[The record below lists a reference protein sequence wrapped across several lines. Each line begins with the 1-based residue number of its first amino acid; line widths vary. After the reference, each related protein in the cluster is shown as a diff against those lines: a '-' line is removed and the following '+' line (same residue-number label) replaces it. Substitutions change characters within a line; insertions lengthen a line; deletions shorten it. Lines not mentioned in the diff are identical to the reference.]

1 MSQTQK
7 HSLPRQTKGQPAQ
20 PTQPKPPK
28 LDALAQINHHAAG
41 LDIGDAEIY
50 AAVPE
55 AAADPAV
62 RVFRTFTPDL
72 KTLADWLTACHVDT
86 VAMEST
92 GVYWIPI
99 YELLEERG
107 FQVYLVNARQLKNV
121 SGKKTDILDC
131 QWIQQLHT
139 YGLLQPS
146 FRPPAEICAVRAMV
160 RQRARLLQSCTV
172 EIQHMQKALQQMNLK
187 LTNVL
192 TDITGVT
199 GLAIIRDIVAGERDP
214 HKLAAHRD
222 PRCRKSAAEIA
233 ASLTG
238 NYKREH
244 LFALKQALS
253 AYDFYQEQLAACD
266 TETASRYR
274 TLDSQIN
281 PAAHPLPPPK
291 RPHSHRRNQPHYDLR
306 TELYRIAGVDLTTV
320 TGVDALT
327 VQAVLSETGVDMSP
341 WRTSKHFSSW
351 LSVCP
356 ENAKTGGKIIKRG
369 TKPSANRAATA
380 LRLAAHSLHHSDS
393 ALGAY
398 YRRMASKLGK
408 PQAITATAHKLARI
422 IYAMLKSKQPY
433 IDPGADH
440 VEPEVQAR
448 KLKQLQRQA
457 KALGYELTPSAA

>member
-1 MSQTQK
+1 MSKTPKRRQ
-7 HSLPRQTKGQPAQ
+7 PRQSNPQPA
-20 PTQPKPPK
+20 QPKPPK

-55 AAADPAV
+55 SAADPAV
-62 RVFRTFTPDL
+62 RVFRTFTTDL
-72 KTLADWLTACHVDT
+72 QALADWFTTCHVDT

-146 FRPPAEICAVRAMV
+146 FRPPEEICALRALI
-160 RQRARLLQSCTV
+160 RHRGNLLRSCGA

-192 TDITGVT
+192 SDITGLT

-222 PRCRKSAAEIA
+222 PHCRKSAAEIA

-244 LFALKQALS
+244 LFALKQAL
-253 AYDFYQEQLAACD
+253 AAHDFYQTQLAACD
-266 TETASRYR
+266 AETESIYHTQDAQVDPL
-274 TLDSQIN
+274 TQ
-281 PAAHPLPPPK
+281 PLPPPR
-291 RPHSHRRNQPHYDLR
+291 RPHSRRRNEPHYDLR
-306 TELYRIAGVDLTTV
+306 TELYRMAGVDLTTV
-320 TGVDALT
+320 DGLDVLT
-327 VQAVLSETGVDMSP
+327 VQAVLSETGVDMQP
-341 WRTSKHFSSW
+341 WRTSKHFASW
-351 LSVCP
+351 LSLCP

-369 TKPSANRAATA
+369 TKPSANRAALA
-380 LRLAAHSLHHSDS
+380 LRLAARSLHHSDS
-393 ALGAY
+393 ALGAF
-398 YRRMASKLGK
+398 YRRMCSKLGK
-408 PQAITATAHKLARI
+408 PQAVTATAHKLARI

-433 IDPGADH
+433 QDPGADH
-440 VEPEVQAR
+440 DSVQVHAR
-448 KLKQLQRQA
+448 KLKQLKRQA
-457 KALGYELTPSAA
+457 KELGYELTPSAA